1 MGFNSAFKGLKAVSG
16 AFAKLRKPT
25 ITFVLSVRQSVRT
38 EQLDGFSWNLVLQ
51 YFFENLWRK
60 FKFDWNLT
68 RITGNLR
75 DDICTFMTL
84 SPAFLLG
91 MRKFRT
97 KVVEKIKTQFMFS
110 NSPHPRKSCR
120 LWDNVEKCGGA
131 GQATDDYVAHA
142 LCLLDTCLQTHTQ
155 NM

>member
-60 FKFDWNLT
+60 FKFDWNL
-68 RITGNLR
+68 
-75 DDICTFMTL
+75 
-84 SPAFLLG
+84 
-91 MRKFRT
+91 
-97 KVVEKIKTQFMFS
+97 
-110 NSPHPRKSCR
+110 
-120 LWDNVEKCGGA
+120 
-131 GQATDDYVAHA
+131 
-142 LCLLDTCLQTHTQ
+142 
-155 NM
+155 